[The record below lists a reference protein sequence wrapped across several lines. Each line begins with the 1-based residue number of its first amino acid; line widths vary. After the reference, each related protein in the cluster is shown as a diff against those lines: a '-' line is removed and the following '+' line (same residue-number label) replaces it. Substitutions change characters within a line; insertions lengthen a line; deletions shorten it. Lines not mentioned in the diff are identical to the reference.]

1 MADTIEYFESPSEHN
16 VYKKGSFVHCSVN
29 DMPDPHGHQVIANLY
44 KEYSNGMPIYA
55 VKTWLASSLDDEDK
69 NEEFDAYLDPNLP
82 PGRYFVQID
91 VEGQENKD
99 RVRSRTFGVCQD
111 NRVRFEQIDSPYCK

>member
-1 MADTIEYFESPSEHN
+1 M
-16 VYKKGSFVHCSVN
+16 
-29 DMPDPHGHQVIANLY
+29 
-44 KEYSNGMPIYA
+44 
-55 VKTWLASSLDDEDK
+55 DDEDK